1 MPEKQTMKRARKA
14 LSEGKRATTVAS
26 EFVREEMHHMKEGKH
41 GKESRGQAIAIGL
54 SKARKAGVALPA
66 PKAGA
71 AKRKTRQSAA
81 AAYRRGQEE
90 GALSKSPA
98 RRASGAAKKKTA
110 TKKSASTTRRGST
123 SRGRSTAARKTSRSR
138 A

>member
-1 MPEKQTMKRARKA
+1 MPEKQTLKRARKA
-14 LSEGKRATTVAS
+14 QSEGKRPTTVAS

-41 GKESRGQAIAIGL
+41 GKESRAQAIAIGL

-90 GALSKSPA
+90 GELSKKSPA
-98 RRASGAAKKKTA
+98 RRSSGAAKKKTA
-110 TKKSASTTRRGST
+110 TKRAGTAKRGST
-123 SRGRSTAARKTSRSR
+123 SRGRSTAARKTSRGR

>member
-1 MPEKQTMKRARKA
+1 MPEKQTLKRARKA
-14 LSEGKRATTVAS
+14 QSEGKRPTTVAS

-41 GKESRGQAIAIGL
+41 GKESRAQAIAIGL
-54 SKARKAGVALPA
+54 SKARKAGVKLPA
-66 PKAGA
+66 PKAGT

-98 RRASGAAKKKTA
+98 RRSSGAAKKKTA
-110 TKKSASTTRRGST
+110 TKRAGTAKRAST
-123 SRGRSTAARKTSRSR
+123 SRGRSTGARKTSRSR
-138 A
+138 S

>member
-14 LSEGKRATTVAS
+14 QSEGKRPTTVAS

-41 GKESRGQAIAIGL
+41 GKESRAQAIAIGL

-90 GALSKSPA
+90 GPLSKAPA

-110 TKKSASTTRRGST
+110 TKRAGTTAKRGST
-123 SRGRSTAARKTSRSR
+123 SRGRSTAAKKSSRGR